1 MSIKCNKILG
11 LLFTFLLISITA
23 FGQDCGDG
31 PGLPGRDVDAATN
44 QCPLD
49 TWVIVLV
56 GIALIFTTVQMYRK
70 QQLEKAI

>member
-1 MSIKCNKILG
+1 MKWCKAFG
-11 LLFTFLLISITA
+11 LFFTFLLISFVTMA
-23 FGQDCGDG
+23 QDCGDG
-31 PGLPGRDVDAATN
+31 PGLPGQDVDNATN

-56 GIALIFTTVQMYRK
+56 GAALIFTTVQFYRK

>member
-1 MSIKCNKILG
+1 MKWCKAIG
-11 LLFTFLLISITA
+11 LLFTLLFISIATIA
-23 FGQDCGDG
+23 QDCGDG
-31 PGLPGRDVDAATN
+31 PGLPGVDVDAATN

>member
-1 MSIKCNKILG
+1 MKHNKALS
-11 LLFTFLLISITA
+11 LLFTFLLISISITA

-31 PGLPGRDVDAATN
+31 PGLPGVDVDAATN

-49 TWVIVLV
+49 TWVILLV
-56 GIALIFTTVQMYRK
+56 GAALIFTTFQFYRK

>member
-1 MSIKCNKILG
+1 MKCCKAIG
-11 LLFTFLLISITA
+11 LLFTFLLISITTMA
-23 FGQDCGDG
+23 QDCGDG
-31 PGLPGRDVDAATN
+31 PGLPGIDVDAATN

-49 TWVIVLV
+49 TLVIVLA